1 MKGLRAAVAVPGGW
15 LAGGWKGWCRGVL
28 LTVILAVLA
37 GQIAR
42 LPLFSVMGVMVISI
56 LLGTLWKT
64 AMDVPADAPAGIAF
78 SSKYLLRTGIVLTGL
93 RLDLQQIWQAGTAVI
108 WIDVIVIAFTLAFML
123 GLGRLL
129 SVERTLSALIAVGT
143 AVCGAAA
150 IAAVAPLIGARKETT
165 ALSVAGIAV
174 LGTAGALAYIIAYPH
189 LGLDPYLYGVLAGST
204 LHELAHVIAAAAPGG
219 DAGGDAAIV
228 VKLGRVALL
237 IPVALV
243 LGHAFRTVRAGGE
256 SGTSGA
262 EPERRDAG
270 GRRLAAWR
278 RLPVPWFIFGFL
290 AMSVVK
296 TLDVLPETLVRDLIG
311 LGVFLMSAAMAGL
324 GLGIRFADFRRLGL
338 RAFTAAVI
346 GFAALSGLG
355 FGLIRLF
362 Y

>member
-64 AMDVPADAPAGIAF
+64 AMDVPVDAPAGIAF
-78 SSKYLLRTGIVLTGL
+78 SSKYLLRTGIVLMGL

-219 DAGGDAAIV
+219 DAGGEAAIV

-237 IPVALV
+237 MPVALV
-243 LGHAFRTVRAGGE
+243 LGHAFRTSRADGAGA
-256 SGTSGA
+256 SGA
-262 EPERRDAG
+262 EPGRGDAG
-270 GRRLAAWR
+270 GRLSGWR

-296 TLDVLPETLVRDLIG
+296 TLGVLPETMVRNLIG
-311 LGVFLMSAAMAGL
+311 LSVFLMSAAMAGL

-338 RAFTAAVI
+338 RAVTAAVA